1 MDPDAVHRPSF
12 TPARRLGIVLNVL
25 LSILALLAVALMVN
39 YLAERHYHR
48 FLWTGDAR
56 FELSPP
62 TRQVLA
68 AVTNEI
74 KVTVLFD
81 HESPLYGAVSGLL
94 TEYAYACP
102 RLVIEEVN
110 YPAAPDRA
118 AWIVQKYQLP
128 RVDADLVVFDLN
140 GRSRVVRASELSEL
154 PDYDLSGL
162 LKGGHEVRRMALR
175 TEERFTAAIAGL
187 LEGREATAF
196 FLTGHGEHDMTDDSP
211 QGYREFARLLQHKNV
226 ELKPLR
232 LVGDTTVPD
241 DCQLLVI
248 AGPAHRLA
256 DPELERIG
264 RYLRQGGRVLALLSW
279 YRAENAPTGLEKL
292 FAEWNVVVGDN
303 YVYDPK
309 NSRSGNDVVCTN
321 LSNHPVVRPLQGSSI
336 YLLAPRS
343 VEPARAVNQSGDSPK
358 VNPLISTSVD
368 GVSSAELAADRT
380 PRPNPLRD
388 RRGVI
393 PLAVAVEKG
402 NLQGVAADRTSTRMI
417 VVGDSICLGNAAFQL
432 GYDANVDFANLAVNW
447 LLDRPQHLAGIAPRP
462 IREYRFN
469 LTRAQLAQVKWLLL
483 GALPAAPL
491 FVGALVWLRRRR

>member
-1 MDPDAVHRPSF
+1 
-12 TPARRLGIVLNVL
+12 
-25 LSILALLAVALMVN
+25 
-39 YLAERHYHR
+39 
-48 FLWTGDAR
+48 
-56 FELSPP
+56 
-62 TRQVLA
+62 
-68 AVTNEI
+68 VTNEI

-81 HESPLYGAVSGLL
+81 RESPLYGAVSGLL
-94 TEYAYACP
+94 KEYAYACP
-102 RLVIEEVN
+102 RLLVEEIN

-128 RVDADLVVFDLN
+128 RVDADLVVFDLGGN
-140 GRSRVVRASELSEL
+140 SQVVRASELSEL

-175 TEERFTAAIAGL
+175 TEERFTAAIAAL
-187 LEGREATAF
+187 LEGRAAVAC

-241 DCQLLVI
+241 NCQLLVI

-256 DPELERIG
+256 DTELERIG

-279 YRAENAPTGLEKL
+279 YHAGNAPTGLEKL
-292 FAEWNVVVGDN
+292 FAEWGVAVGDN

-309 NSRSGNDVVCTN
+309 NTRSGNDVVCTN

-336 YLLAPRS
+336 YLVLPRS
-343 VEPARAVNQSGDSPK
+343 IEPARTVNQSGDSPK
-358 VNPLISTSVD
+358 VARLFSTSVA
-368 GVSSAELAADRT
+368 GVASAELAADRT
-380 PRPNPLRD
+380 PKFNPLRD
-388 RRGVI
+388 RRGEI

-402 NLQGVAADRTSTRMI
+402 NLQGVAADRASTRLI
-417 VVGDSICLGNAAFQL
+417 VVGDSDCLENTAFQN
-432 GYDANVDFANLAVNW
+432 GYDANVDFASLAVNW

-462 IREYRFN
+462 VREYRVN
-469 LTRAQLAQVKWLLL
+469 LTRAQLAQVKWFLL
-483 GALPAAPL
+483 GALPVAPL
-491 FVGALVWLRRRR
+491 LAGGLVWLRRRR